1 MTESKR
7 VNLALQGGGA
17 HGAFTWG
24 VLDRLLG
31 EARLEIE
38 GISATSAGAVN
49 AVVLAHGLTAGG
61 REGAIEALKN
71 FWQRI
76 ASLAP
81 WSALQASWFEQTTRI
96 YGLDRFPAYFFFDL
110 LHRMLTPY
118 QLNPFNYNPLKS
130 LLEEVVDF
138 ERLRRESAIKL
149 FLCATNVR
157 TGKIRVF
164 SNEEIGA
171 THVLAS
177 ACLPLFSQAVEV
189 DGDYFWDGGYMGNPA
204 LFPLI
209 YGCQSHD
216 IVVVHINPTE
226 RSEIPKTGMEI
237 MNRMNEISFNSSL
250 LREMRAIAFVTKL
263 IDAAKIDADDLKRV
277 LMHAIE
283 ANDVMQTLGATSQLN
298 ADRAFLTRLHD
309 IGHERADRWLH
320 AHFDRLGVE
329 STVDIDAKY
338 L

>member
-61 REGAIEALKN
+61 HEGAVEALKN

-76 ASLAP
+76 AGLAP
-81 WSALQASWFEQTTRI
+81 WSAVQASWFEQATRI

-130 LLEEVVDF
+130 LLEETVDF
-138 ERLRRESAIKL
+138 ERLRRESAVKL

-164 SNEEIGA
+164 ANEEIGA

-204 LFPLI
+204 LFP
-209 YGCQSHD
+209 
-216 IVVVHINPTE
+216 
-226 RSEIPKTGMEI
+226 
-237 MNRMNEISFNSSL
+237 
-250 LREMRAIAFVTKL
+250 
-263 IDAAKIDADDLKRV
+263 
-277 LMHAIE
+277 
-283 ANDVMQTLGATSQLN
+283 
-298 ADRAFLTRLHD
+298 
-309 IGHERADRWLH
+309 
-320 AHFDRLGVE
+320 
-329 STVDIDAKY
+329 
-338 L
+338 